1 MSLAAGLA
9 GLGGLAIGTG
19 TYVVS
24 AATLLRLRRRQRG
37 NRETHYSPS
46 HTKLKPLR
54 GLEEGLDEYL

>member
-37 NRETHYSPS
+37 NREHG
-46 HTKLKPLR
+46 LLAVGLR
-54 GLEEGLDEYL
+54 S